1 LTAAKAALITGA
13 SSRLAAPLAR
23 FFAERGYALL
33 LHQRRPRKNVQAL
46 AAELR
51 GQGTNV
57 EVMTYDFAERANID
71 AFCAQMAEPFGVPE
85 AIVNNASNFVHD
97 FPGAGDA
104 NFLAESFLVHMLAPF
119 VILETAC
126 RAKRA
131 EQKLS
136 VFNILDQKLLNLNPD
151 YYSYTLGKS
160 GLMTLTQIWGRSG
173 RADVRVFGLLP
184 GLMFPSGPQSEARFV
199 ADSAKIPT
207 GRALPPDDL
216 CALIGFLLDHPDMPG
231 ALFPLDGGE
240 HLLGRRRDVAF
251 E

>member
-1 LTAAKAALITGA
+1 LKAALVTGA

-23 FFAERGYALL
+23 FFAARGYALV
-33 LHQRRPRKNVQAL
+33 LHQRRPRKNVEAL

-51 GQGTNV
+51 GQGTKV

-71 AFCAQMAEPFGVPE
+71 AFCAAMSQPFGVPE

-97 FPGAGDA
+97 FPGAGKPDL
-104 NFLAESFLVHMLAPF
+104 LAESFLVHMLAPF
-119 VILETAC
+119 TILETAC
-126 RAKRA
+126 QEKRA
-131 EQKLS
+131 DQRLS

-160 GLMTLTQIWGRSG
+160 GLMTMTQIWGRAG
-173 RADVRVFGLLP
+173 RDDVRVFGLLP
-184 GLMFPSGPQSEARFV
+184 GLMFPSGPQDEARFL

-207 GRALPPDDL
+207 GRALPPGDL

-240 HLLGRRRDVAF
+240 HLLARRRDVAF

>member
-1 LTAAKAALITGA
+1 MTAARAALITGA

-23 FFAERGYALL
+23 FFAGRGYALL
-33 LHQRRPRKNVQAL
+33 LHQRRPRKNVAAL
-46 AAELR
+46 AEELR
-51 GQGTNV
+51 GQGSTV
-57 EVMTYDFAERANID
+57 EVMTFDFAERANID
-71 AFCAQMAEPFGVPE
+71 AFCAGMTKPFGVPE

-97 FPGAGDA
+97 FPGAGNADL
-104 NFLAESFLVHMLAPF
+104 LAESFLVHMLAPF
-119 VILETAC
+119 MIMETAC
-126 RAKRA
+126 KDKRA

-160 GLMTLTQIWGRSG
+160 GLMTMTEIWARAGRD
-173 RADVRVFGLLP
+173 DVRAFGLLP
-184 GLMFPSGPQSEARFV
+184 GLMFPSGPQSDERFV

-207 GRALPPDDL
+207 GRALPPENL